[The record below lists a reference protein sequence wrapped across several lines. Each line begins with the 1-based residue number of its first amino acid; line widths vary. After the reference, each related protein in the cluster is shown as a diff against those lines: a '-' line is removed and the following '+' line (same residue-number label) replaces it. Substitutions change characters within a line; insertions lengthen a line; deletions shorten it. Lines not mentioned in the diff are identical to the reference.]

1 MIKALIC
8 FFYFIKNYIKSICEY
23 FPYRME
29 EQGDIFIVFDHYE
42 CDDPYYGYNEHL
54 RCVYSSFEKAKESVD
69 SFLEENERYD
79 GVDGEP
85 FLTIVQMK
93 FGDSKQNELYNTTNF
108 ERKKQ
113 KLIERED
120 QRKERRK
127 KKFDKEEKR
136 NERIDN
142 LLNKVRVK

>member
-1 MIKALIC
+1 M
-8 FFYFIKNYIKSICEY
+8 FFYLIKDIKPIWVY

-29 EQGDIFIVFDHYE
+29 EQGDVFIVFDHYE
-42 CDDPYYGYNEHL
+42 CDDPYYGYNEYL

-69 SFLEENERYD
+69 SFLEKYKDHPSYD

-93 FGDSKQNELYNTTNF
+93 FGDSKQNELYNTTDF

-113 KLIERED
+113 KLIERE
-120 QRKERRK
+120 ERRK
-127 KKFDKEEKR
+127 EYRKKKIDEEEKR
-136 NERIDN
+136 DERINN
-142 LLNKVRVK
+142 LLNKSYIVE